1 MDTNAQ
7 SNRQSGMERERT
19 KRILVIDD
27 DASIRKL
34 LETMLMKEG
43 YEVSSMGAV
52 DRFRV
57 QDFFGYDLILL
68 DIMMPGMDGIVLCR
82 HIAEHIDCPVIFLTA
97 KTQEEDLVEGLQS
110 GAVDYVAKPFRRKE
124 LIARVSEG
132 GVREVIMATNPDTEG
147 EAHLRARDLPHERLV
162 RTISGIT
169 FDFDARRVFVGKEEI
184 NVSRRE
190 FDILTLLALHPGK
203 TYTRET
209 IYEAVY
215 DLCSDTMISSV
226 SEYVYQIRKKLII
239 VSEHRS
245 YTTS

>member
-1 MDTNAQ
+1 MDTSAQ

-34 LETMLMKEG
+34 LETMLIKEG

-68 DIMMPGMDGIVLCR
+68 DIMMPGMDGIALCR
-82 HIAEHIDCPVIFLTA
+82 HIAEHIDCPVVFLTA

-110 GAVDYVAKPFRRKE
+110 GAVDYVTKPFRRKE
-124 LIARVSEG
+124 LIARVQ
-132 GVREVIMATNPDTEG
+132 
-147 EAHLRARDLPHERLV
+147 AHLRARDLPHERLV

-169 FDFDARRVFVGKEEI
+169 FDFDARWVFVGKEEV

-190 FDILTLLALHPGK
+190 FDILALLALHPGK

-226 SEYVYQIRKKLII
+226 SEYVYQIRKKLEPYGLQPIDT
-239 VSEHRS
+239 VWGVGYRWRAE
-245 YTTS
+245 